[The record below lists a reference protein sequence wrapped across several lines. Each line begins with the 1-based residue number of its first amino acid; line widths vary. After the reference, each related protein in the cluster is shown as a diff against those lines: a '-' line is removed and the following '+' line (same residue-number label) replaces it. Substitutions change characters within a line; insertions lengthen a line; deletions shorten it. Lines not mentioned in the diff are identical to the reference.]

1 MSFKEKPFLVK
12 AFVECQVK
20 VISVYEFQTKLD
32 SYEDS
37 SWALVWSCVSLWFS
51 NKSQFLRRQILD
63 LRLKLRKLMSFKPK
77 WILPKTFFQSQ
88 CEVLYVY
95 QFQTKGNSYQ
105 DICSVPVCSYLS
117 LRVSNN
123 SESLS
128 RHLLSLSLKLY
139 KFMSFKQKE
148 FLLKAFVECQV
159 ELI

>member
-37 SWALVWSCVSLWFS
+37 SWGLVWSCVSLWFS

-77 WILPKTFFQSQ
+77 WILVKTFFQSQ

-95 QFQTKGNSYQ
+95 QFQTKGISSEGL
-105 DICSVPVCSYLS
+105 CWVSGWTYLN
-117 LRVSNN
+117 LRISNK
-123 SESLS
+123 SEFLW
-128 RHLLSLSLKLY
+128 RHLWSLSLKLSR
-139 KFMSFKQKE
+139 FMSLKQKRI
-148 FLLKAFVECQV
+148 LMKTFV
-159 ELI
+159 